1 MSEEFIFCTRCG
13 AKLRKN
19 QRNCLKCGQLNYSHP
34 DNQYMKKYISKNDTN
49 NNDSSQQTYVVGK
62 GTMNKKNGS
71 LSIFNNIRPNE
82 VLTDKNGN
90 LTVFAIVNI
99 IIFIFGIL
107 LCAFVSGF
115 SFSSVFFNRSF
126 AISLMIY
133 SFVFLEIYSLE
144 LLFMKANYPW
154 WAVFVPFLD
163 MYYLYEIT
171 MSSGWIFLLT
181 YIPVIGYIISL
192 AASYNLGKV
201 FGYNPLLTLFF
212 GPFVIPFM
220 AFNNTTSFNGIV
232 YVNRTKKNTASE
244 ILYKWNK
251 RIFILIVL
259 SICSG
264 IGILGYSYRDSLLFK
279 VNRLRTNSFMKD
291 AEVIL
296 NDAKISLTDESNFTC
311 SNGLLLSEQST
322 YYIPFDN
329 AGTYFNS
336 SVTTSSL
343 SDGYYQGYIKVVNPD
358 EWSYRTKY
366 YISVDDSIY
375 GIEETY
381 EYELDKSYAK
391 KNTFATIPDDVVVC
405 KKNKS

>member
-1 MSEEFIFCTRCG
+1 
-13 AKLRKN
+13 
-19 QRNCLKCGQLNYSHP
+19 
-34 DNQYMKKYISKNDTN
+34 MKKYISKNDTN

-99 IIFIFGIL
+99 IIFILGIL
-107 LCAFVSGF
+107 FCAFAYGF
-115 SFSSVFFNRSF
+115 FSSSF

-220 AFNNTTSFNGIV
+220 AFNNTTSFNGVV
-232 YVNRTKKNTASE
+232 YVNRIKKDTALE

-264 IGILGYSYRDSLLFK
+264 IGILGYSYRDSILFK

-296 NDAKISLTDESNFTC
+296 NDAKISLTNEINFTC